1 VNFVFR
7 PNRTRRAP
15 DRTLLHR
22 MALFGVAAVLALA
35 GILWSRNILINTA
48 ILILAAAILLG
59 LWGRKSREDGDDGPS
74 DD

>member
-1 VNFVFR
+1 
-7 PNRTRRAP
+7 
-15 DRTLLHR
+15 

-48 ILILAAAILLG
+48 ILILAAAVLLG